1 MLPDDISA
9 RQKLLESSVYDLAV
23 ERMQHD
29 RDNLE
34 ERGINSGKLQHAQLQ
49 TWMFKWHEK
58 LTRRLAYE
66 TKELVEEEKKYSKRF
81 SDLLTQCNN
90 LEFHRNY

>member
-34 ERGINSGKLQHAQLQ
+34 ERGINSAKLQHAQLQ
-49 TWMFKWHEK
+49 EK
-58 LTRRLAYE
+58 CSVAAFNINIRLLDFTDDNKTR
-66 TKELVEEEKKYSKRF
+66 
-81 SDLLTQCNN
+81 N
-90 LEFHRNY
+90 